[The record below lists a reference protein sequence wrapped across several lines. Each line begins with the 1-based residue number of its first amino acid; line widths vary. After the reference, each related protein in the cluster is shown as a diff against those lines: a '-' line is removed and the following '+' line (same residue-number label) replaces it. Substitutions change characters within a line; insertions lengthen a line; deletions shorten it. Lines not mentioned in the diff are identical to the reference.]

1 MAEGGEQPVGERR
14 LTVRIREANS
24 ADAPAIA
31 RVHVDSWRTTY
42 RGIVPDDHLA
52 KLSYESRTNFWMRIL
67 SDPESRAYHYVA
79 EDELGQI
86 VGIASGGPERSGD
99 PMYAGEL
106 YGIYLLESHQRRGI
120 GRGLL
125 QAIVERLAEA
135 GLRSLVVWV
144 LTDNRSRGFY
154 EALGGELIRRGQT
167 EIGGLALE
175 KVAYGWSDTGK
186 IGGI

>member
-1 MAEGGEQPVGERR
+1 
-14 LTVRIREANS
+14 
-24 ADAPAIA
+24 
-31 RVHVDSWRTTY
+31 
-42 RGIVPDDHLA
+42 
-52 KLSYESRTNFWMRIL
+52 
-67 SDPESRAYHYVA
+67 
-79 EDELGQI
+79 
-86 VGIASGGPERSGD
+86 
-99 PMYAGEL
+99 MYAGEL